1 MNITSSWFREISSG
15 FTSIFEKK
23 KRNKN
28 ENKTRI
34 FSTVLLERFCRRK
47 RQHHGAQIKGT
58 RNNKENKKRK

>member
-1 MNITSSWFREISSG
+1 MNETSSWFREISSG

-23 KRNKN
+23 NK
-28 ENKTRI
+28 NKTRV

-58 RNNKENKKRK
+58 RNNKENKIKRK